1 MKFKTIVG
9 LVMGAIAS
17 VFVFFGTV
25 LGKGAWT
32 EMRDMKRKAKAEPEK
47 PAEESKTEEKPA
59 ENEEKTE

>member
-25 LGKGAWT
+25 LGKGAWS
-32 EMRDMKRKAKAEPEK
+32 EIRAMKKAKAEPEK
-47 PAEESKTEEKPA
+47 PAEEFKTEEP
-59 ENEEKTE
+59 NEEEEN

>member
-9 LVMGAIAS
+9 LVMGAVAS

-32 EMRDMKRKAKAEPEK
+32 EMRDMKKKKAEPEK
-47 PAEESKTEEKPA
+47 PAEEAKTEEKPA
-59 ENEEKTE
+59 EEEKTEE

>member
-9 LVMGAIAS
+9 LVMGAVAS

-32 EMRDMKRKAKAEPEK
+32 EMRDMKKKKAEPEK
-47 PAEESKTEEKPA
+47 SAVESKTEEPKEEET
-59 ENEEKTE
+59 EN

>member
-9 LVMGAIAS
+9 LVMGAVAS

-32 EMRDMKRKAKAEPEK
+32 EMRDMKKKKAEPEK
-47 PAEESKTEEKPA
+47 SAEESKTEEPKEEET
-59 ENEEKTE
+59 EN

>member
-1 MKFKTIVG
+1 MKFKTVVG

-32 EMRDMKRKAKAEPEK
+32 EIRAMKKAKAEPEK
-47 PAEESKTEEKPA
+47 PAEESNTEEPKEEE
-59 ENEEKTE
+59 EN

>member
-9 LVMGAIAS
+9 LVMGAVAS

-32 EMRDMKRKAKAEPEK
+32 EMRDMKKKKAEPEK
-47 PAEESKTEEKPA
+47 PAEEAKTEEEPA
-59 ENEEKTE
+59 EAKTE

>member
-9 LVMGAIAS
+9 LVMGAVAS

-32 EMRDMKRKAKAEPEK
+32 EMRDMKKAKAEPEK
-47 PAEESKTEEKPA
+47 PAEEAKTEEEPA
-59 ENEEKTE
+59 EEKTEEN

>member
-32 EMRDMKRKAKAEPEK
+32 EIRAMKKAKTEPEK
-47 PAEESKTEEKPA
+47 PAEESKKEEPKEEE
-59 ENEEKTE
+59 EN

>member
-9 LVMGAIAS
+9 LVMGAVAS

-32 EMRDMKRKAKAEPEK
+32 EMRDMKKKKAEPEK
-47 PAEESKTEEKPA
+47 PAEESKTEEPKEEET
-59 ENEEKTE
+59 EN

>member
-32 EMRDMKRKAKAEPEK
+32 EMRDMKKAKAEPEK
-47 PAEESKTEEKPA
+47 KPEEVKEEKPA
-59 ENEEKTE
+59 EEEKSEE

>member
-32 EMRDMKRKAKAEPEK
+32 EIRAMNKAKAEPEK
-47 PAEESKTEEKPA
+47 SAEESKTEEPKEEE
-59 ENEEKTE
+59 EN

>member
-32 EMRDMKRKAKAEPEK
+32 EIRAMKKAKAEPEK
-47 PAEESKTEEKPA
+47 SAEESKTEEPKEEE
-59 ENEEKTE
+59 EN

>member
-17 VFVFFGTV
+17 VFVFIGGV

-32 EMRDMKRKAKAEPEK
+32 EMRAAKKAKAEPEK
-47 PAEESKTEEKPA
+47 PAEAKTEEKPA
-59 ENEEKTE
+59 EEEKTE

>member
-9 LVMGAIAS
+9 LVMGAVAS

-32 EMRDMKRKAKAEPEK
+32 EMRDMKKKKAEPEK
-47 PAEESKTEEKPA
+47 SAEESKTEKPA
-59 ENEEKTE
+59 EEEKSEE

>member
-32 EMRDMKRKAKAEPEK
+32 EMRDMKKKKAEPEK
-47 PAEESKTEEKPA
+47 PAEEAKTEEKPA
-59 ENEEKTE
+59 EEKTE

>member
-17 VFVFFGTV
+17 VFVFIGGV

-32 EMRDMKRKAKAEPEK
+32 EMRAAKKAKAEPEK
-47 PAEESKTEEKPA
+47 PAEESKTEEKP
-59 ENEEKTE
+59 EEKTE

>member
-1 MKFKTIVG
+1 MKFKTVVG

-32 EMRDMKRKAKAEPEK
+32 EIRAMKKVKAEPEK
-47 PAEESKTEEKPA
+47 PAEESNTEEPKEEE
-59 ENEEKTE
+59 EN

>member
-9 LVMGAIAS
+9 LVMGAVAS

-32 EMRDMKRKAKAEPEK
+32 EMRDMKKKKAEPEK
-47 PAEESKTEEKPA
+47 PAEESKTEEPK
-59 ENEEKTE
+59 EEKSEE